1 MCVIRASDHHP
12 FRFIAAASS
21 PCFRKAASC
30 GESEWIVPSGP
41 VATTRPASTMI
52 SASNFGSS
60 DGRWMDA
67 TMVASARASKND
79 SISAASVDGSNAEV
93 GSSSRLLASA
103 ATRAR
108 AMATR

>member
-1 MCVIRASDHHP
+1 
-12 FRFIAAASS
+12 
-21 PCFRKAASC
+21 
-30 GESEWIVPSGP
+30 
-41 VATTRPASTMI
+41 MI

-93 GSSSRLLASA
+93 GSSSSSRLLASA
-103 ATRAR
+103 ATKAR